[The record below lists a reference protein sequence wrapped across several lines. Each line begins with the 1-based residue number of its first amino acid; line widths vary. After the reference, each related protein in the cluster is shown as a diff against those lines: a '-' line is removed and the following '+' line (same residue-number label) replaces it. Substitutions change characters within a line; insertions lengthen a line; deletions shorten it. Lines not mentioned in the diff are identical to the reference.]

1 MATGSGLDAQVGFKA
16 ETTWGIPVTVDRFV
30 EFNSESAKFEPT
42 WLEPT
47 GLRGGTKY
55 KRAARVR
62 QSRKT
67 VSGDLALEWAT
78 KGMGV
83 LVKHMLGA
91 AITTP
96 TQIAA
101 TTAWKQIHTP
111 GDFRG
116 LGLTVQVGRPEP
128 SSGTVRPFT
137 LTGCKV
143 PKWTF
148 SVKDNEIPTVA
159 LTLDGKS
166 ESTATVLAVAS
177 YVAGASVFDFS
188 QAVLKLGGT
197 ASTASGETTISGGTA
212 VATVVKEVSLSGEA
226 PMAMERFGIGNAGAK
241 AEPLENNYPTL
252 TGSLAAEFNKAEL
265 YDVFQANTTTAL
277 ELTFTG
283 TAITGGVG
291 NTFLLS
297 FIIPAI
303 KLKSAAPAVAGP
315 DIVQMSTAFEGY
327 TDETNPPLQIKIV
340 SDETVL

>member
-1 MATGSGLDAQVGFKA
+1 MPTGSGLDAQLMLKA
-16 ETTWGIPVTVDRFV
+16 ETTWGTAVTPDKAV
-30 EFNSESAKFEPT
+30 EFNSESLKSEPT

-47 GLRGGTKY
+47 GLRAGAKY

-78 KGMGV
+78 KGMGT

-96 TQIAA
+96 AQIAA
-101 TTAWKQIHTP
+101 TTAYKQIHTP

-137 LTGCKV
+137 FAGCKIG
-143 PKWTF
+143 KWSL
-148 SVKDNEIPTVA
+148 SVKDNEIPTLS
-159 LTLDGKS
+159 LTVDGKS
-166 ESTATVLAVAS
+166 ESTATALAVAS
-177 YVAGASVFDFS
+177 FVPGAAVFDFS
-188 QAVLKLGGT
+188 QATLKLGGT
-197 ASTASGETTISGGTA
+197 ATTASGETTISGGTA
-212 VATVVKEVSLSGEA
+212 VAAVVKEVSLSGEA
-226 PMAMERFGIGNAGAK
+226 PMAAERFGIGNAGLK
-241 AEPLENNYPTL
+241 SEPLENDYPTI
-252 TGSLAAEFNKAEL
+252 TGSLAAEFNKTEL

-283 TAITGGVG
+283 AAITGGAG
-291 NTFLLS
+291 SNFLLS
-297 FIIPAI
+297 FIIPTL
-303 KLKSAAPAVAGP
+303 KLKAAAPAVGGP
-315 DIVQMSTAFEGY
+315 DIVEMSTDFEVY
-327 TDETNPPLQIKIV
+327 SDETNPVCQVKIV